1 MKSSSFN
8 PVMLKDLINKKVN
21 GDWNAKNWCKN
32 KNILI
37 LGQGDSIKDNKNKI
51 LKLIKNQSCKVLS
64 LNINKMIEEKYIDHF
79 LACHEARVMIDSKKY
94 DTYFKKMIV
103 PTDRFKDILKR
114 KLSKKIKNYGM
125 LVKKDLFQQYEKY
138 CVLPSNLAIGY
149 AISLS
154 LIGNSKKIFLAG
166 FDGYKNNHMLN
177 LEMNNFFKILK
188 KHKPA
193 LKITSITNTNYKI
206 S

>member
-1 MKSSSFN
+1 
-8 PVMLKDLINKKVN
+8 
-21 GDWNAKNWCKN
+21 
-32 KNILI
+32 
-37 LGQGDSIKDNKNKI
+37 
-51 LKLIKNQSCKVLS
+51 
-64 LNINKMIEEKYIDHF
+64 
-79 LACHEARVMIDSKKY
+79 
-94 DTYFKKMIV
+94 
-103 PTDRFKDILKR
+103 
-114 KLSKKIKNYGM
+114 M
-125 LVKKDLFQQYEKY
+125 LVKKDIFQQYEKY